1 MIRSIQPRVSW
12 FHSNNGPSFNILDHL
27 QSMEI
32 NANPKVKR
40 KLQRDQEWHFGYL
53 CGAQGQ
59 SSSMQYNNNA
69 IIINTI

>member
-1 MIRSIQPRVSW
+1 
-12 FHSNNGPSFNILDHL
+12 
-27 QSMEI
+27 MEI